1 MPTPSWRVFTI
12 YIDIYVQQYTVHYFR
27 IQILTVHSTLLPDP
41 NTYSTQYFN
50 TGSKYLQYTTG
61 FWNNPCI
68 LGLVQHRVQYRLHI
82 ENSTLKIPVHIWYS
96 TYVYCIHTSG
106 LFNTQYIFTGT
117 VHTECPKASAY
128 NNWYSTLLLQYIG
141 YTRQIGK
148 IIIKFQKFQIPRTSF
163 VMEELPVKSDP
174 SR

>member
-1 MPTPSWRVFTI
+1 MYSSTQ
-12 YIDIYVQQYTVHYFR
+12 YIISGSKYLQYTVHYYR
-27 IQILTVHSTLLPDP
+27 IQTLTVHSTLLPDP

-106 LFNTQYIFTGT
+106 LSNTQYIFTGT
-117 VHTECPKASAY
+117 VHTGCPKASAY
-128 NNWYSTLLLQYIG
+128 NNHYSTLLLEYIG
-141 YTRQIGK
+141 YTRQTG
-148 IIIKFQKFQIPRTSF
+148 
-163 VMEELPVKSDP
+163 
-174 SR
+174 